1 MDFEGKDTDKCN
13 LRFLFV
19 FFWEEIPRT
28 RRQLHLAFD
37 EMHQVW
43 FEKVF
48 MVLEMKMMCFQG

>member
-1 MDFEGKDTDKCN
+1 MDFEGTDKWN
-13 LRFLFV
+13 LPFLP

-48 MVLEMKMMCFQG
+48 MVPEMKMMCFQG